1 MYLLN
6 SDKKLVEIGEIG
18 EVYVAGSHICSGY
31 VRNREMER
39 FVNNHIDNTTGVSS
53 KSRFPEF
60 ISYFWASFYFTEGY
74 KVMFRTGDY
83 GRIVKGQLY
92 YEGRAD
98 SQIKIRGHRVDLSEI
113 NAAINRLDEMISTC
127 VVLSYK
133 AGEPEQVSIQFGV

>member
-1 MYLLN
+1 MSSIGQPLDNCAVYLLD

-60 ISYFWASFYFTEGY
+60 ISYFWASLFHARIQSH
-74 KVMFRTGDY
+74 VSY
-83 GRIVKGQLY
+83 GRL
-92 YEGRAD
+92 RPD
-98 SQIKIRGHRVDLSEI
+98 
-113 NAAINRLDEMISTC
+113 C
-127 VVLSYK
+127 
-133 AGEPEQVSIQFGV
+133 

>member
-1 MYLLN
+1 MYLLD
-6 SDKKLVEIGEIG
+6 SEKKLVEIGEIG

-53 KSRFPEF
+53 RQLLGLKFL
-60 ISYFWASFYFTEGY
+60 SFLGLLFCLGY
-74 KVMFRTGDY
+74 EVMFRTGDY
-83 GRIVKGQLY
+83 GRIAKGQLY

-113 NAAINRLDEMISTC
+113 NAAINRLDDLISTC

-133 AGEPEQVSIQFGV
+133 AGEPEQVSINSKF